1 MANSFV
7 RGASQHEYRGYA
19 LLIGVGECAYSKW
32 SLPVTVKDVT
42 AVKEILVD
50 PSLCGYPDNDG
61 HIRLLCNEKAT
72 RQSILDG
79 LQWLK
84 EVADRDPEA
93 TIVIYYSGH
102 GCLNPANGSYYLIPH
117 DADPMDFGT
126 SALAGADFTKALH
139 SIKSQ
144 KLLVILDC
152 CHAEGVASGK
162 GVGIESQLPKG
173 IEFKLPDGLNFR
185 LPPGFEPQSAKG
197 QFSTLAEGKGIAI
210 LSSSDSNQISWIR
223 KDQTC
228 SVFTSHLIE
237 ALRGAGNQEGDR
249 SVTVMNLIEYLG
261 KTVSA
266 TAKSEHQAE
275 QNPQSDYKGSN
286 HFPIALLRGGNG
298 LPKGGYE
305 GMGNL
310 PPGLPNLVQNV
321 TGNQNQVIGQ
331 VTGGTVIGNITGDGV
346 FIGNNNSYQ
355 KVEQHGKNNFN
366 IERAENL
373 HIGDTYGVDNRSD
386 RITRGGKSTDSS
398 TKPSLDSIDP
408 KAESSEKGIKVKP
421 QGLVE
426 VPVFFATDRQHLN
439 TASVKTYYGGK
450 RNPTDAL
457 EFGIATVS
465 IPEDHRMGEIERPS
479 WWKLELSEDPAK
491 HLVLMNIN
499 AFDRNSFVNTL
510 RQSVANSKA
519 SDLLLFIHGYNTSF
533 EDAAIRT
540 AQIAYDLQFPGQAI
554 LYSWPSEA
562 KLEGYTA
569 DENNIDWTLP
579 HFEEFLNLLLTSVGA
594 DMVNTIAHSMG
605 NRIMVRA
612 LDRLN
617 YSTLPENAAK
627 LRNVIFAAPDIDA
640 ATFKQFVKQFKQKA
654 DRLTLYASSNDKAL
668 KASMSVHGGYPRAGI
683 AGVDITIVDG
693 LDTIDASD
701 VDTSFMGHSYFG
713 DNRSIISDIFYL
725 IKHGFSPND
734 RSGLKP
740 KTIQNLGYWFFQP

>member
-1 MANSFV
+1 MVNSFD
-7 RGASQHEYRGYA
+7 RGYA
-19 LLIGVGECAYSKW
+19 LLIGVGECRTYPSW

-50 PSLCGYPDNDG
+50 PSLCGYPDEDR
-61 HIRLLCNEKAT
+61 HIRLLCNETAT
-72 RQSILDG
+72 RDSILDG
-79 LQWLK
+79 LKWLK

-102 GCLNPANGSYYLIPH
+102 GCLNPVNGSYYLIPH
-117 DADPMDFGT
+117 DADPMDFGN
-126 SALAGADFTKALH
+126 SALASADFTKAIH
-139 SIKSQ
+139 RIKSQ
-144 KLLVILDC
+144 KLLVVLDC

-162 GVGIESQLPKG
+162 GAGIESQLPKG
-173 IEFKLPDGLNFR
+173 LEFKLPDGLNFK

-197 QFSTLAEGKGIAI
+197 QFSTLAEGKGVAI

-261 KTVSA
+261 KTVAA
-266 TAKSEHQAE
+266 TAKFEHQAE

-305 GMGNL
+305 GIGIF
-310 PPGLPNLVQNV
+310 PGLPSSVPTYVYQNV
-321 TGNQNQVIGQ
+321 KQQ
-331 VTGGTVIGNITGDGV
+331 
-346 FIGNNNSYQ
+346 
-355 KVEQHGKNNFN
+355 GKFN
-366 IERAENL
+366 INMINANGIN
-373 HIGDTYGVDNRSD
+373 IGDTYGTDYRLD
-386 RITRGGKSTDSS
+386 RIDQFWETPDSS
-398 TKPSLDSIDP
+398 PTTPSDSIDP
-408 KAESSEKGIKVKP
+408 KAEQSEKGIKVKN
-421 QGLVE
+421 QGARVE
-426 VPVFFATDRQHLN
+426 VPVFFATDRQHLD
-439 TASVKTYYGGK
+439 TTSVKTYYGGK

-457 EFGIATVS
+457 EYGIAKVS
-465 IPEDHRMGEIERPS
+465 IPEDHRMGEIERPN
-479 WWKLELSEDPAK
+479 WLKLEFSEDPAK
-491 HLVLMNIN
+491 HLVLMNID

-540 AQIAYDLQFPGQAI
+540 AQIAYDLKFPGQTI

-562 KLEGYTA
+562 EFKLYPS
-569 DENNIDWTLP
+569 DENNIGWTIP

-594 DMVNTIAHSMG
+594 DMVHTIAHSMG
-605 NRIMVRA
+605 NRIIVQA
-612 LDRLN
+612 LNDLKD
-617 YSTLPENAAK
+617 SILPENAAK
-627 LRNVIFAAPDIDA
+627 LHNVIFAAPDVDA
-640 ATFKQFVKQFKQKA
+640 ATFKQFVKQFQQKA

-683 AGVDITIVDG
+683 AGADITIVEG

-713 DNRSIISDIFYL
+713 DNRSIITDIFHL
-725 IKHGFSPND
+725 IHNNLPPGK
-734 RSGLKP
+734 RGLTSKN
-740 KTIQNLGYWFFQP
+740 IQNLEYWLFNP

>member
-1 MANSFV
+1 MVNSFN
-7 RGASQHEYRGYA
+7 RGYA
-19 LLIGVGECAYSKW
+19 LLIGVGECRTYPSW

-50 PSLCGYPDNDG
+50 PSLCGYPDNNE
-61 HIRLLCNEKAT
+61 HISLLSNDTAT

-84 EVADRDPEA
+84 GVADRDPEA

-117 DADPMDFGT
+117 DADPMDFGN
-126 SALAGADFTKALH
+126 SALAGADFTKAIH

-162 GVGIESQLPKG
+162 GAGIESQLPKG
-173 IEFKLPDGLNFR
+173 LEFKLPDGLNFK

-197 QFSTLAEGKGIAI
+197 QFLTLAEGKGVAV

-228 SVFTSHLIE
+228 SVFTHHLIE

-261 KTVSA
+261 KTVAA

-275 QNPQSDYKGSN
+275 QSPQSDYKGSN

-298 LPKGGYE
+298 LPKGEYE
-305 GMGNL
+305 GIGNL
-310 PPGLPNLVQNV
+310 PPGLPSV
-321 TGNQNQVIGQ
+321 
-331 VTGGTVIGNITGDGV
+331 
-346 FIGNNNSYQ
+346 YQ
-355 KVEQHGKNNFN
+355 KVEQKGKFN
-366 IERAENL
+366 INMGTATGIN
-373 HIGDTYGVDNRSD
+373 IGDTYGVDNRRSD
-386 RITRGGKSTDSS
+386 KIYRGKKQLEHLPISF
-398 TKPSLDSIDP
+398 PSVWSDDP
-408 KAESSEKGIKVKP
+408 QPAAPPEKGIKVKP
-421 QGLVE
+421 QNSTVE
-426 VPVFFATDRQHLN
+426 VPVFFATDRQHSD
-439 TASVKTYYGGK
+439 TTSVKNYYGGK
-450 RNPTDAL
+450 RNPASQL
-457 EFGIATVS
+457 EYGLAKVS
-465 IPEDHRMGEIERPS
+465 IPVNHRMGEVERPK
-479 WWKLELSEDPAK
+479 WWKFQFWEYPSK
-491 HLVLMNIN
+491 HIILMDID

-540 AQIAYDLQFPGQAI
+540 AQIAYDLQFPGQTI

-562 KLEGYTA
+562 KLPLYTA

-579 HFEEFLNLLLTSVGA
+579 HFEDFLNLLLTSVGA

-617 YSTLPENAAK
+617 YSALPKHAAK
-627 LRNVIFAAPDIDA
+627 LSNVIFAAPDIDA
-640 ATFKQFVKQFKQKA
+640 DTFKQFVKQFHQKA
-654 DRLTLYASSNDKAL
+654 NRLTLYASSNDKAL

-683 AGVDITIVDG
+683 AGADITIVDG

-725 IKHGFSPND
+725 IKHGFSPSD
-734 RSGLKP
+734 RSGLQSR
-740 KTIQNLGYWFFQP
+740 TIQNLGYWFFQP

>member
-1 MANSFV
+1 MIHSFD
-7 RGASQHEYRGYA
+7 RGYA
-19 LLIGVGECAYSKW
+19 LLIGVGECRKYPSW

-42 AVKEILVD
+42 AVKKILVD
-50 PSLCGYPDNDG
+50 PSLCGYPDNNE
-61 HIRLLCNEKAT
+61 HIRLLSNDTAT

-84 EVADRDPEA
+84 GVADQDPEA

-102 GCLNPANGSYYLIPH
+102 GCLNPASGSYYLIPH
-117 DADPMDFGT
+117 DADPMDFGN
-126 SALAGADFTKALH
+126 SALAGANFTKAVH
-139 SIKSQ
+139 RIKSQ

-162 GVGIESQLPKG
+162 GAGIESQLPKG
-173 IEFKLPDGLNFR
+173 LEFKLPDGLNFK

-197 QFSTLAEGKGIAI
+197 QFSTLAEGKGVAI

-223 KDQTC
+223 KDQAL

-237 ALRGAGNQEGDR
+237 ALRGAGNQEGDK

-261 KTVSA
+261 KTVAA
-266 TAKSEHQAE
+266 TAQSEHQAE

-286 HFPIALLRGGNG
+286 HFPIALLRGGKG
-298 LPKGGYE
+298 LPKSGYE

-310 PPGLPNLVQNV
+310 PPGLPNSV
-321 TGNQNQVIGQ
+321 TTASGDRSVAIGGNANNSTFV
-331 VTGGTVIGNITGDGV
+331 TGDGNV
-346 FIGNNNSYQ
+346 IGNNNVCQ
-355 KVEQHGKNNFN
+355 KVEQRGKYN
-366 IERAENL
+366 INIGNATGIN
-373 HIGDTYGVDNRSD
+373 IGDTDG
-386 RITRGGKSTDSS
+386 
-398 TKPSLDSIDP
+398 IDDC
-408 KAESSEKGIKVKP
+408 AESFGMVNDTIGESPKRASRPRKGGELNTKGINVES
-421 QGLVE
+421 QVSRIE
-426 VPVFFATDRQHLN
+426 VPVFFATDRKHSE
-439 TASVKTYYGGK
+439 TTSVSSFYGGK
-450 RNPTDAL
+450 RNPTSQL
-457 EFGIATVS
+457 EYGIAKVS
-465 IPEDHRMGEIERPS
+465 IPENHRVGEIERPR
-479 WWKLELSEDPAK
+479 WWKIELWEDPGK
-491 HLVLMNIN
+491 HIVLMDIDTFNH
-499 AFDRNSFVNTL
+499 DVFVNVL
-510 RQSVANSKA
+510 SGFISNSKS

-579 HFEEFLNLLLTSVGA
+579 HFEEFLNLLLTNVGA
-594 DMVNTIAHSMG
+594 EMVNTIAHSMG

-617 YSTLPENAAK
+617 YSTLPEHTAK

-683 AGVDITIVDG
+683 AGADITIVDG

-725 IKHGFSPND
+725 IKHGFSPSD
-734 RSGLKP
+734 RSGLQSR
-740 KTIQNLGYWFFQP
+740 TIQNLGYWFFQP

>member
-1 MANSFV
+1 MANSFD
-7 RGASQHEYRGYA
+7 RGYA

-42 AVKEILVD
+42 AVKQILVD
-50 PSLCGYPDNDG
+50 PNLCGYPDNDG

-79 LQWLK
+79 LQWLR

-102 GCLNPANGSYYLIPH
+102 GWLNPASGSYYLIPH
-117 DADPMDFGT
+117 DVDTMDF
-126 SALAGADFTKALH
+126 SASIVAGADFTKAIR
-139 SIKSQ
+139 SINSQ

-162 GVGIESQLPKG
+162 GNAIESPLPSGIEFKLPDGANFKPPSSV
-173 IEFKLPDGLNFR
+173 EFKLPDGLNFK

-197 QFSTLAEGKGIAI
+197 QFSTLAEGRGVAI

-223 KDQTC
+223 KDQTL
-228 SVFTSHLIE
+228 SVFTYHLIK
-237 ALRGAGNQEGDR
+237 ALQGAGNQEGDR

-266 TAKSEHQAE
+266 TAKSEHQAD
-275 QNPQSDYKGSN
+275 QNPQSEYKGSN
-286 HFPIALLRGGNG
+286 HFPIALLRGGSG

-305 GMGNL
+305 GIGNL
-310 PPGLPNLVQNV
+310 PPGLSSV
-321 TGNQNQVIGQ
+321 
-331 VTGGTVIGNITGDGV
+331 
-346 FIGNNNSYQ
+346 YQ
-355 KVEQHGKNNFN
+355 QVEQKGKFN
-366 IERAENL
+366 INMGNATGIT
-373 HIGDTYGVDNRSD
+373 IGDTYDVDYRSD
-386 RITRGGKSTDSS
+386 RITRGEKSPDSS
-398 TKPSLDSIDP
+398 TKSPSDSIDF
-408 KAESSEKGIKVKP
+408 KTEQSEKGIKVKP
-421 QGLVE
+421 QSSRVE
-426 VPVFFATDRQHLN
+426 VPVFFATDRQHSD
-439 TASVKTYYGGK
+439 TISVKTYYGGK
-450 RNPTDAL
+450 RNPTSQL
-457 EFGIATVS
+457 EYGIAKVS
-465 IPEDHRMGEIERPS
+465 IPEDCHRMGEIERPK
-479 WWKLELSEDPAK
+479 WWKFEFWEDPSE
-491 HLVLMNIN
+491 HIVLMDID
-499 AFDRNSFVNTL
+499 AFDRNSFVSNL
-510 RQSVANSKA
+510 RNSVANSKA

-540 AQIAYDLQFPGQAI
+540 AQIAYDLQFPGQTI

-562 KLEGYTA
+562 KIPLYTA

-579 HFEEFLNLLLTSVGA
+579 HFEEFLHLLLISVGA

-617 YSTLPENAAK
+617 YSDLPQNAAK

-640 ATFKQFVKQFKQKA
+640 DTFKQFVKQFHQKA
-654 DRLTLYASSNDKAL
+654 GRLTLYASSNDKAL
-668 KASMSVHGGYPRAGI
+668 KASMTVHGGYPRAGI
-683 AGVDITIVDG
+683 AGADITIVDG

-740 KTIQNLGYWFFQP
+740 KTIQNLEYWLFNP

>member
-1 MANSFV
+1 MVNSFD
-7 RGASQHEYRGYA
+7 RGYA

-50 PSLCGYPDNDG
+50 PSLCGYPDDAR
-61 HIRLLCNEKAT
+61 HIRLLCNKTAT
-72 RQSILDG
+72 RASILDG

-84 EVADRDPEA
+84 ETADRDPEA
-93 TIVIYYSGH
+93 TIVVYYSGH

-117 DADPMDFGT
+117 DADPMDFGN
-126 SALAGADFTKALH
+126 SALASADFTTALQG
-139 SIKSQ
+139 IKSQ

-162 GVGIESQLPKG
+162 DGGIESQLPKR
-173 IEFKLPDGLNFR
+173 IEFKLPDGVNFK
-185 LPPGFEPQSAKG
+185 LPPGFEPKSAKG
-197 QFSTLAEGKGIAI
+197 QFSTLAEGKGVAI
-210 LSSSDSNQISWIR
+210 LSSSDSNQVSWIR

-228 SVFTSHLIE
+228 SVFTYHLIE
-237 ALRGAGNQEGDR
+237 ALLGAGNQEGDR

-266 TAKSEHQAE
+266 TAKSEYQAA
-275 QNPQSDYKGSN
+275 QNPQSEYKGSN

-305 GMGNL
+305 GIGNL
-310 PPGLPNLVQNV
+310 PLSLPNSVTASGDRSVAIGGSVQ
-321 TGNQNQVIGQ
+321 
-331 VTGGTVIGNITGDGV
+331 GGTIVTGDGN
-346 FIGNNNSYQ
+346 FIGQ
-355 KVEQHGKNNFN
+355 KVEQRGKYN
-366 IERAENL
+366 INMGNATGIN
-373 HIGDTYGVDNRSD
+373 IGDTYGVDDRSS
-386 RITRGGKSTDSS
+386 RVVRGGKSPDSS
-398 TKPSLDSIDP
+398 TKSTSDSIDRQ
-408 KAESSEKGIKVKP
+408 EDTSEKGIKVKS
-421 QGLVE
+421 QDARVE
-426 VPVFFATDRQHLN
+426 VPVFFATDRQYSD
-439 TASVKTYYGGK
+439 TTSVKTYYGGK
-450 RNPTDAL
+450 RNPTSQL
-457 EFGIATVS
+457 EYGIAKVS
-465 IPEDHRMGEIERPS
+465 IPENHRMGEIERPK
-479 WWKLELSEDPAK
+479 WWKFELWEDPSE
-491 HLVLMNIN
+491 HIVLMDID
-499 AFDRNSFVNTL
+499 ALDRNSFVNTL
-510 RQSVANSKA
+510 HQSVANSKA

-569 DENNIDWTLP
+569 DENNIDWTLT
-579 HFEEFLNLLLTSVGA
+579 HFEDFLNLLLTSVGA

-617 YSTLPENAAK
+617 YSALPKHAAK

-640 ATFKQFVKQFKQKA
+640 DTFKQFVKQFQQKA
-654 DRLTLYASSNDKAL
+654 GRLTLYASSNDKAL

-683 AGVDITIVDG
+683 AGADITIVDG

-725 IKHGFSPND
+725 IKHGFSPSN

>member
-1 MANSFV
+1 MVNSFD
-7 RGASQHEYRGYA
+7 RGYA

-50 PSLCGYPDNDG
+50 PRLCGYPDNNE
-61 HIRLLCNEKAT
+61 HIRLLCNDTAT
-72 RQSILDG
+72 CQSILDG

-84 EVADRDPEA
+84 EVADQDPEA
-93 TIVIYYSGH
+93 TIFIYYSGH
-102 GCLNPANGSYYLIPH
+102 GCLNPENGSYYLIPH

-126 SALAGADFTKALH
+126 SALAGADFIKAIH
-139 SIKSQ
+139 SINSK
-144 KLLVILDC
+144 KLLVIFDC

-162 GVGIESQLPKG
+162 GTRIESQLPKG
-173 IEFKLPDGLNFR
+173 IEFKLPDGLNFK
-185 LPPGFEPQSAKG
+185 LPQGFVPKSANG
-197 QFSTLAEGKGIAI
+197 YFSILAEGKGVAI
-210 LSSSDSNQISWIR
+210 LSSSDNNQISWIR
-223 KDQTC
+223 KDRTC
-228 SVFTSHLIE
+228 SVFTYHLIE
-237 ALRGAGNQEGDR
+237 ALQGAGNQEGDR
-249 SVTVMNLIEYLG
+249 VVTVPNIMDYLG
-261 KTVSA
+261 KTVPA
-266 TAKSEHQAE
+266 TARSEHQAE
-275 QNPQSDYKGSN
+275 QTPKTKFYGSN

-305 GMGNL
+305 GIGAVH
-310 PPGLPNLVQNV
+310 PGLPPV
-321 TGNQNQVIGQ
+321 
-331 VTGGTVIGNITGDGV
+331 
-346 FIGNNNSYQ
+346 YQ
-355 KVEQHGKNNFN
+355 QVEQKGKFN
-366 IERAENL
+366 INMGTATGIN
-373 HIGDTYGVDNRSD
+373 IGDTYGVDNRRLD
-386 RITRGGKSTDSS
+386 KIYRGGEPPASPVPCQEPPTIALVPCQGPPTIFSI
-398 TKPSLDSIDP
+398 PSPSVWSDDLQP
-408 KAESSEKGIKVKP
+408 PTPPEKGIKVKP
-421 QGLVE
+421 QNSTVE
-426 VPVFFATDRQHLN
+426 VPVFFATDRQRLDK
-439 TASVKTYYGGK
+439 TTVKTYFGGK
-450 RNPTDAL
+450 RSPTSQL
-457 EFGIATVS
+457 EYGIAKVS
-465 IPEDHRMGEIERPS
+465 IPEDHRMGEIERPN
-479 WWKLELSEDPAK
+479 WLKLEFREDPAK
-491 HLVLMNIN
+491 HLVLMNID

-519 SDLLLFIHGYNTSF
+519 SNLLLFIHGYNTSF

-562 KLEGYTA
+562 RLEGYTA

-683 AGVDITIVDG
+683 AGADITIVDG

-725 IKHGFSPND
+725 IKHGFSPSD